1 MMTSPET
8 EFIRILG
15 AAPETGDTRL
25 LRTTAKTPPTVLPI
39 LGLSDIVIF
48 PGMVAP
54 LLVDTVQSTR
64 LIDDVVEGDRLL
76 GLVLQ
81 RKPDIDN
88 PQPEDLYEFGCG
100 ARVLKMLK
108 FPDNTVRVLVEG
120 LWRIRIK
127 EYETQNPYLR
137 AKIEILKDITQDD
150 LEMTALARNAHRQ
163 FQEII
168 KLTPAL
174 SDQVKIAALNTEAP
188 GNLTDLIAP
197 NLNLNLEERQ
207 ALLETPEVKQRMM
220 RLRPLMDR
228 ELEVLTLS
236 TKIQNEVTSSMAKSQ
251 RDFFLREQM
260 RAIQREL
267 GEGDPTATE
276 VNTLREQVERNGLP
290 EEVRK
295 VAFKEL
301 ERLGQMS
308 PAVAEYAITRN
319 YLDWLVNLPWSK
331 STVDTLDIAT
341 AQKILDEQHY
351 GLEKV
356 KERLLEFI
364 AVVKLKQDLKGP
376 ILCFVGPPGV
386 GKTSLG
392 KSVADAL
399 GRKFVRISLGGV
411 RDEAEIRGH
420 RRTYVGALPGRIIQS
435 LRRAESRNP
444 VFLLDEIDKIGAD
457 FRGDPASA
465 LLEVLDPQQNNAFT
479 DHYLDVPFDLS
490 HVLFITTANWL
501 DPIHPALRDRLE
513 VITLPSYTAT
523 EKLQIAKRYLVPR
536 QLEEHGL
543 QPRQVRFPDP
553 TLRRLITEYTHEAGV
568 RQLEREVASLTR
580 KAARKIISNTKPAD
594 QALVISAD
602 TLPEY
607 LGHPKFIS
615 ETAEK
620 INELGIAMGLAWTP
634 IGGEI
639 LFIEATRMPGKGR
652 LMLTGSLGDVMK
664 ESAQTA
670 LSYLRSQAKN
680 LRIDPAEFDKY
691 DIHVH
696 VPAGATPKDGPSA
709 GATIVVALAS
719 LFIRKLVRS
728 DVAMTGEISLRGR
741 ILRVGGIKE
750 KVMAAARSGLKQV
763 ILPAENRNDWLE
775 VPAEVR
781 EKMQAHF
788 VKKISELIK
797 TALKGK

>member
-1 MMTSPET
+1 MTPPDT
-8 EFIRILG
+8 EIIRIMG
-15 AAPETGDTRL
+15 AAPDSGDTRI
-25 LRTTAKTPPTVLPI
+25 LRTTAKAPPSLLPI

-88 PQPEDLYEFGCG
+88 PLPEDLYEFGCG

-127 EYETQNPYLR
+127 EYETQTPYLR
-137 AKIEILKDITQDD
+137 AKIEVLKDVVQEDVE
-150 LEMTALARNAHRQ
+150 LEALARNAHQQ

-174 SDQVKIAALNTEAP
+174 SDQVKIAALNTQAP
-188 GNLTDLIAP
+188 GNLSDLIAA
-197 NLNLNLEERQ
+197 NLNLSLEERQ
-207 ALLETPEVKQRMM
+207 ALLETADVKERLR
-220 RLRPLMDR
+220 RLRPMMDR

-267 GEGDPTATE
+267 GEGDPTAME
-276 VNTLREQVERNGLP
+276 VSSLKEQIEKNGLP
-290 EEVRK
+290 DEIKK

-319 YLDWLVNLPWSK
+319 YVDWLINLPWNK
-331 STVDTLDIAT
+331 STLDTLDIAT
-341 AQKILDEQHY
+341 ATKILDEQHY

-364 AVVKLKQDLKGP
+364 AVIKLKQDLKGP
-376 ILCFVGPPGV
+376 ILCLVGPPGV

-399 GRKFVRISLGGV
+399 GRKFVRMSLGGV

-444 VFLLDEIDKIGAD
+444 VILLDEIDKIGAD

-465 LLEVLDPQQNNAFT
+465 LLEVLDPQQNNTFT

-543 QPRQVRFPDP
+543 QRRQVKFADT

-568 RQLEREVASLTR
+568 RQLEREIASLTR
-580 KAARKIISNTKPAD
+580 KAARKIVSANGQPQEPLMISPR
-594 QALVISAD
+594 ALSD
-602 TLPEY
+602 F
-607 LGHPKFIS
+607 LGHPKFIA

-620 INELGIAMGLAWTP
+620 ISELGIAMGLAWTP
-634 IGGEI
+634 VGGEI

-670 LSYLRSQAKN
+670 LSYLRSQAKA
-680 LRIDPAEFDKY
+680 LHIEPRDYDRY

-719 LFIRKLVRS
+719 LFLRQLVRS

-763 ILPAENRNDWLE
+763 ILPEQNRNEWLE
-775 VPAEVR
+775 VPKEVR

-788 VKKISELIK
+788 ARNISELIK
-797 TALKGK
+797 LALRPK